1 MQRAKL
7 LLTLKAMSTGPGKG
21 TPGGMNLL
29 AVCTNGQQQESKVR
43 SVGLLSDLCLI
54 EHAPN
59 ARHCAK

>member
-43 SVGLLSDLCLI
+43 FWIAVACLSD
-54 EHAPN
+54 
-59 ARHCAK
+59 